1 MSARSKQE
9 ITINSDSTDDGFVCE
24 THPFEDGT
32 IVHYL
37 HNPKTG
43 EWKKSESCKK

>member
-1 MSARSKQE
+1 LA
-9 ITINSDSTDDGFVCE
+9 DSGIKIKTEDSSNDGFVCE
-24 THPFEDGT
+24 THPFEDGK

-43 EWKKSESCKK
+43 EWKKSEVCKK

>member
-9 ITINSDSTDDGFVCE
+9 EQITIIDDGFVCE
-24 THPFEDGT
+24 THPFEDGK